1 MFKRIIWFGSGVA
14 SGVAGSSYV
23 RRKVRQQVE
32 RFTPDGIKKQAVERS
47 TERVE
52 QVRTDLTAYLRD
64 GRELLHSLGGSRV
77 SESSA
82 QRRRDA
88 MRAVPD
94 REEFSG

>member
-1 MFKRIIWFGSGVA
+1 MFKRVIWFGSGVA

-32 RFTPDGIKKQAVERS
+32 RFTPEGIKQQAVDRS
-47 TERVE
+47 TEKVE
-52 QVRTDLTAYLRD
+52 QFREDITAYFRD
-64 GRELLHSLGGSRV
+64 GRDLLHAFGRSRT

-94 REEFSG
+94 K

>member
-23 RRKVRQQVE
+23 RRKVKQQVE
-32 RFTPDGIKKQAVERS
+32 RFTPEGIKQQAVQRS
-47 TERVE
+47 TEKAE
-52 QVRTDLTAYLRD
+52 QFRDDLTSYLNEGRD
-64 GRELLHSLGGSRV
+64 LLKSVGKSQA
-77 SESSA
+77 SETSA

-94 REEFSG
+94 G

>member
-1 MFKRIIWFGSGVA
+1 MFKRVFWFGSGVA

-32 RFTPDGIKKQAVERS
+32 RLTPEGIKKQAVDRS
-47 TERVE
+47 AEKVE
-52 QVRTDLTAYLRD
+52 QIRNDVGAYVRD
-64 GRELLHSLGGSRV
+64 GRQLLNNVIRSRA

-88 MRAVPD
+88 IRAVPD
-94 REEFSG
+94 R

>member
-1 MFKRIIWFGSGVA
+1 MFKRVIWFGSGVA

-32 RFTPDGIKKQAVERS
+32 RLTPEGIKKQAVERT
-47 TERVE
+47 TEKAE
-52 QVRTDLTAYLRD
+52 QFRDDLTSYLGE
-64 GRELLHSLGGSRV
+64 GREIVKNLARSRA
-77 SESSA
+77 SETAA

-94 REEFSG
+94 R